1 MWVIRQFTAR
11 SFRSDWR
18 SYFLIGCVI
27 VLALLLAGAS
37 WSAWR
42 SSVERS
48 AAEQRQDHTL
58 QVLIE
63 TDRLRS
69 AALQQIRGGRGYLL
83 TGRQMFL
90 RPHISGKRQAEMA
103 HARLANLLADNPQ
116 QVLRVKALGTDLAHL
131 RLVVDSMVARASEGR
146 QADALQ
152 LMRSGSDRDAIEA
165 IMRTL
170 DALQASERAEL
181 AQRTATA
188 KQRAIANERYQYLL
202 AAIGLLLLA
211 LSIVTTIYVRRA
223 LERERLA
230 RRELQHFAMTDAL
243 TALPNRRSFMKELD
257 RAIER
262 AQAKPDRTLSLAIF
276 DIDHFKRINDRFGH
290 PAGDAVIKDVGK
302 RAKQALRKRD
312 LVGRIGGEEF
322 GVILPNA
329 NLAAATAICERL
341 RQAIAGNPVVRE
353 DAIIAFTASIGIA
366 EFQAGDEADHLLT
379 RADVALYDAKTGGR
393 NQVRTGI

>member
-90 RPHISGKRQAEMA
+90 RPHTSGKRQAEMA
-103 HARLANLLADNPQ
+103 HARLASLLADNPQ

-170 DALQASERAEL
+170 DDLQASERAEL

>member
-90 RPHISGKRQAEMA
+90 RPHILGKRQAEMA
-103 HARLANLLADNPQ
+103 HARLASLLADNPQ
-116 QVLRVKALGTDLAHL
+116 QVLRVKAIGTDLAHL
-131 RLVVDSMVARASEGR
+131 RLVVDSIVARASEGR

-170 DALQASERAEL
+170 DDLQASERAEL

>member
-42 SSVERS
+42 SSVERA

-90 RPHISGKRQAEMA
+90 RPHISGKPQAEMA
-103 HARLANLLADNPQ
+103 HARLASLLADNPQ

-131 RLVVDSMVARASEGR
+131 RLVVASMVARAREGR

-170 DALQASERAEL
+170 DDLQASERAEL

-243 TALPNRRSFMKELD
+243 TALPNRRSFM
-257 RAIER
+257 
-262 AQAKPDRTLSLAIF
+262 
-276 DIDHFKRINDRFGH
+276 
-290 PAGDAVIKDVGK
+290 
-302 RAKQALRKRD
+302 
-312 LVGRIGGEEF
+312 
-322 GVILPNA
+322 
-329 NLAAATAICERL
+329 
-341 RQAIAGNPVVRE
+341 
-353 DAIIAFTASIGIA
+353 
-366 EFQAGDEADHLLT
+366 
-379 RADVALYDAKTGGR
+379 
-393 NQVRTGI
+393 

>member
-103 HARLANLLADNPQ
+103 HARLARLLADNPR
-116 QVLRVKALGTDLAHL
+116 QVLRVRALGTDLAHL

-170 DALQASERAEL
+170 DDLQASERAEL

-312 LVGRIGGEEF
+312 LVCRIGGEEF

>member
-103 HARLANLLADNPQ
+103 HARLASLLADNPR
-116 QVLRVKALGTDLAHL
+116 QVLRVRALGTDLAHL

-170 DALQASERAEL
+170 DDLQASERAEL

-312 LVGRIGGEEF
+312 LVCRIGGEEF

>member
-103 HARLANLLADNPQ
+103 HARLVSLLADNPQ

-131 RLVVDSMVARASEGR
+131 RLVVDSMVARAREGR

-170 DALQASERAEL
+170 DDLQASERAEL

>member
-103 HARLANLLADNPQ
+103 HARLASLLADNPQ

-131 RLVVDSMVARASEGR
+131 RLVVDLMVARASEGS

-170 DALQASERAEL
+170 DDSQARERAEL

-312 LVGRIGGEEF
+312 LVCRIGGEEF

-341 RQAIAGNPVVRE
+341 RQAIAGNPDGTRCVRASE
-353 DAIIAFTASIGIA
+353 TLQNRSGTA
-366 EFQAGDEADHLLT
+366 
-379 RADVALYDAKTGGR
+379 
-393 NQVRTGI
+393 

>member
-90 RPHISGKRQAEMA
+90 RPHISGKRKAEMA
-103 HARLANLLADNPQ
+103 HVRLASLLADNPQ

>member
-90 RPHISGKRQAEMA
+90 RPHILGKRQAEMA
-103 HARLANLLADNPQ
+103 HARLASLLADNPQ

-131 RLVVDSMVARASEGR
+131 RLVVDSMVARASEGS

-312 LVGRIGGEEF
+312 LVCRIGGEEF